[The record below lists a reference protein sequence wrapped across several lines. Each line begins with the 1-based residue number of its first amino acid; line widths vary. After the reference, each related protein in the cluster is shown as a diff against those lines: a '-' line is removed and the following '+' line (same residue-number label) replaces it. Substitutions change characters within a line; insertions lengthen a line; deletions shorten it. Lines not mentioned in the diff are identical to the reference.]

1 MLTKAYF
8 TPYGVGLG
16 HASRLLMI
24 ANQLQKLDVTSK
36 FSTYGEAVR
45 YVTMH
50 GYDCLA
56 VPPVDLAW
64 NADGGFSIKDSIA
77 KLPNFF
83 ANFFRQI
90 TTESRNLIEYSPDI
104 IVSDTRLS
112 SLLSGEL
119 LGIPS
124 VVILNQLK
132 LLLSPRLREVKA
144 ARIYEKLN
152 GEFLGILWSIANK
165 ILIPDLPPPFTL
177 SEQNSWDNSTA
188 SKKLEYVGFITPEV
202 HIRQEQIDKVA
213 RNLELDRNRPII
225 FVHISGPMGTRMPL
239 IKLTLQAC
247 QMLRP
252 EFQYIISEGN
262 PRGSTIPS
270 RLQTN
275 GWYYEWCPVR
285 DEIFVLS
292 DALVLRGGHA
302 VLSQAIQF
310 GKPVLTIPIENH
322 GEQLGNSAKIAQIGA
337 GIVLNTKQI
346 TANQITTGI
355 QEIVDNSEYQKKAAF
370 LMSISEKLN
379 GIENI
384 VKVIRSYLK

>member
-1 MLTKAYF
+1 
-8 TPYGVGLG
+8 
-16 HASRLLMI
+16 
-24 ANQLQKLDVTSK
+24 
-36 FSTYGEAVR
+36 
-45 YVTMH
+45 
-50 GYDCLA
+50 
-56 VPPVDLAW
+56 
-64 NADGGFSIKDSIA
+64 
-77 KLPNFF
+77 
-83 ANFFRQI
+83 
-90 TTESRNLIEYSPDI
+90 
-104 IVSDTRLS
+104 
-112 SLLSGEL
+112 
-119 LGIPS
+119 
-124 VVILNQLK
+124 
-132 LLLSPRLREVKA
+132 
-144 ARIYEKLN
+144 
-152 GEFLGILWSIANK
+152 
-165 ILIPDLPPPFTL
+165 
-177 SEQNSWDNSTA
+177 
-188 SKKLEYVGFITPEV
+188 
-202 HIRQEQIDKVA
+202 
-213 RNLELDRNRPII
+213 
-225 FVHISGPMGTRMPL
+225 
-239 IKLTLQAC
+239 
-247 QMLRP
+247 MLRP